1 MDRIDRIREMEERMD
16 RVARWTASLSDAIE
30 EHPTVQADVNKLSS
44 YYGSGLWRE
53 DYETD
58 EAGELP
64 EDLKRGILSED
75 GLYNLLAEYEDLITR
90 LRSLGEAG
98 IG

>member
-16 RVARWTASLSDAIE
+16 RVARWTASLSAAIE

-64 EDLKRGILSED
+64 EDLKRGILRGSGD
-75 GLYNLLAEYEDLITR
+75 RIIVKPHPGNRPGRGWFLI
-90 LRSLGEAG
+90 G
-98 IG
+98 